1 MIAEKPMLFKILGKT
16 DSKRA
21 VSQLAPI
28 IQQMKEED
36 IDQWGLKGRLDGDED
51 IDYGEGKTRP
61 GSKLSDWNHWRD
73 ETYNSGWLA
82 ELLET
87 LQPREIGRIR
97 IMKMKPRSCY
107 SWHRDLSPRVHI
119 PLITSPENFMVIRTE
134 SRHLYTNA
142 IWWTD
147 TRQNHSAM
155 NCSNADRYHLILEV
169 SE

>member
-1 MIAEKPMLFKILGKT
+1 MNSEKLMLFKIIGKT

-21 VSQLAPI
+21 VDQLSPI
-28 IQQMKEED
+28 IQQMEDED
-36 IDQWGLKGRLDGDED
+36 IDQWGLKGRIDGDED

-61 GSKLSDWNHWRD
+61 GSKLSDWDHWRD
-73 ETYNSGWLA
+73 EKYNSGWLA

-87 LQPREIGRIR
+87 LQPRTIGRIR
-97 IMKMKPRSCY
+97 IMRMKPRSCY
-107 SWHRDLSPRVHI
+107 SWHRDQSPRVHI
-119 PLITSPENFMVIRTE
+119 PLITYPGNFMVIRTE
-134 SRHLYTNA
+134 SRHLYSNA

-155 NCSNADRYHLILEV
+155 NCSEKNRYHLMLEV